1 MYRADTVVHL
11 LKLNPI
17 DTTANWLSQHPEDL
31 LIDPTEDRLWKFLD
45 NSQTDSEDNS
55 LETSLPTQSPNG
67 NGTYP
72 TNESIT
78 DVTRQRSP
86 QLKSTLLPLLELL
99 IIF

>member
-45 NSQTDSEDNS
+45 NSQTDSEGNS
-55 LETSLPTQSPNG
+55 LKTSLPKVPMEMEPIQLMNQLLTQLASEALNSNPP
-67 NGTYP
+67 YF
-72 TNESIT
+72 
-78 DVTRQRSP
+78 
-86 QLKSTLLPLLELL
+86 LY
-99 IIF
+99 